1 MIVCVNLIRIAV
13 TRVLEVARMSH
24 AWSHIVAWNE
34 DRVEKIVDAVVHIVG
49 LALAL
54 TGTGALLVYAL
65 GVANA
70 ALYAAV
76 IVYLLGLIASLTASS
91 LYNIWPN
98 SRMKWILRRL
108 DHSAIFLLIAGTYTP
123 FIAQMPAGMESRMLF
138 SAVWGLA
145 FLGIVLKLAL
155 PGRFDRLA
163 VAAYLALG
171 WCGVL
176 VFPAIE
182 QALPATTLWLIAAGG
197 ITYSAGVIFYAWSGL
212 RFNKAI
218 WHVFVMS
225 GAACHYGAVFDSL
238 SALRLVV

>member
-1 MIVCVNLIRIAV
+1 
-13 TRVLEVARMSH
+13 MSH
-24 AWSHIVAWNE
+24 AWSHIIAWDD
-34 DRVEKIVDAVVHIVG
+34 DRIEKIADTVVHLIG

-54 TGTGALLVYAL
+54 AGTGALLVYAF

-76 IVYLLGLIASLTASS
+76 IIYLLGLIASLTASS
-91 LYNIWPN
+91 LYNIWPHT
-98 SRMKWILRRL
+98 RVKWILRRF

-123 FIAQMPAGMESRMLF
+123 FIAQMPAGMESQALF

-145 FLGIVLKLAL
+145 FVGIVLKLAL

-176 VFPAIE
+176 VLPAME
-182 QALPATTLWLIAAGG
+182 QALPSTTVWLIAAGG

-218 WHVFVMS
+218 WHVFVMA
-225 GAACHYGAVFDSL
+225 GAACHYVAVLDSL
-238 SALRLVV
+238 SVLPLIA